1 MNNSDVLGL
10 RNLLS
15 SGLLARGGASSIP
28 APGLERGWGDRRQ
41 HLGSWPLL
49 AHPFSALK
57 LPKFMP
63 SENGPTRAS
72 EGASRGQQ
80 QGGGGA
86 GRGAAQ
92 GSAPALLPVGEGLDA
107 FPSRQAVQ
115 TFPHRLRL
123 PAHLAYVT
131 TCLSHWP
138 LSSTWAGIPAQPCS
152 LDWVLHHRGGGGGG
166 GQGAGPETRTH
177 PPITEHAL
185 PHFAAD
191 SGLKQS
197 RSSPFPPC
205 GSSSLTCGC
214 LLWHCR

>member
-28 APGLERGWGDRRQ
+28 APGLEREWGDRRQ

-123 PAHLAYVT
+123 PAHLAYEQPASPT
-131 TCLSHWP
+131 GHCLPPGLASLLSPAAWTG
-138 LSSTWAGIPAQPCS
+138 SSTTGEGGEGGDKGLDRKPGPTLPS
-152 LDWVLHHRGGGGGG
+152 LSTLFLILLLILASNKADR
-166 GQGAGPETRTH
+166 
-177 PPITEHAL
+177 AL
-185 PHFAAD
+185 FLPVAAH
-191 SGLKQS
+191 L
-197 RSSPFPPC
+197 
-205 GSSSLTCGC
+205 
-214 LLWHCR
+214 